1 MVRLSCCYLA
11 DWYSQRKPNV
21 KGQPEKGLTVKFNFN
36 FSILRK
42 PSTSR
47 VFTQGGKTSHLQSYK
62 R

>member
-47 VFTQGGKTSHLQSYK
+47 VFTQGGKN
-62 R
+62 